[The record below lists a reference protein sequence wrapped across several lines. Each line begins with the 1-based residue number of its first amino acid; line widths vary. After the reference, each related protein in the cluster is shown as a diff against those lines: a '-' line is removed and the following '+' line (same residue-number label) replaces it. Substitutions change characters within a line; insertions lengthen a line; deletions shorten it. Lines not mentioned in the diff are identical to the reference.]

1 MATHTAPP
9 ATSTDSS
16 VTRTLSTWLE
26 ELTPDSIPIEIRTRA
41 KYLILDGLACA
52 LLGARLPWSVKAHD
66 AITAIEGRGNC
77 TVIGWNETLTPSAAA
92 LLNSTFLQGFE
103 IDDVHIEAPIH
114 ACSVVIPAVLAA
126 AEQEHSSTTPING
139 NALLTAII
147 AGYETGPR
155 VGLALGGAHMLT
167 MGWHSGAIFGP
178 AASAAAVSKLL
189 GFSAAQIENAL
200 GIACT
205 QACGLMSAQF
215 ESMVKRMQHGFASR
229 SGVLATYLA
238 KQGVTGIKDV
248 FDSSSGGFLKTF
260 SHGAESEPKF
270 FPEEVCKGLGEVW
283 HSEKT
288 RQKPYALMAGTHC
301 TVDCLRDL
309 QAKYPAK
316 MKEWKKMVKIEA
328 EMAKTALKKGG
339 WTPEKPA
346 NVTSAQMSVPYAVAL
361 QVVDWEVV
369 PAQFAPGKLNR
380 EELWKVIEI
389 VECREVKEF
398 DHSWAQR
405 VRITFEDGEILE
417 TMLKAPRGVHPG
429 LSNEEVLEKWR
440 AVTKGVISQERQ
452 RKIEETVLNLEA
464 VEDAAT
470 VLGELLRGETA
481 NVLQ

>member
-1 MATHTAPP
+1 MATHTDSP
-9 ATSTDSS
+9 AASTDSS

-41 KYLILDGLACA
+41 KYQILDGLACA

-66 AITAIEGRGNC
+66 AITAIEGRGKC

-114 ACSVVIPAVLAA
+114 TCSVVLPAVLAA
-126 AEQEHSSTTPING
+126 AEQEHSSNTPVSG
-139 NALLTAII
+139 SALITALV

-155 VGLALGGAHMLT
+155 VGHALGGAHMLT

-189 GFSAAQIENAL
+189 GFSAAQIEDAL

-238 KQGVTGIKDV
+238 KQGVTGTKHI

-260 SHGAESEPKF
+260 SHGADSDPKF
-270 FPEEVCKGLGEVW
+270 FPEEVW
-283 HSEKT
+283 S
-288 RQKPYALMAGTHC
+288 HC
-301 TVDCLRDL
+301 TVDCVRDL

-328 EMAKTALKKGG
+328 EMARAAMKKGG
-339 WTPEKPA
+339 WTPEKPT
-346 NVTSAQMSVPYAVAL
+346 NITKSKPVPTCTLKLTLERHYGWVRSVAFSGNGQLLASGFI
-361 QVVDWEVV
+361 DNTM
-369 PAQFAPGKLNR
+369 KL
-380 EELWKVIEI
+380 
-389 VECREVKEF
+389 
-398 DHSWAQR
+398 
-405 VRITFEDGEILE
+405 
-417 TMLKAPRGVHPG
+417 
-429 LSNEEVLEKWR
+429 
-440 AVTKGVISQERQ
+440 
-452 RKIEETVLNLEA
+452 
-464 VEDAAT
+464 
-470 VLGELLRGETA
+470 
-481 NVLQ
+481 